1 MKKTL
6 KNKMFK
12 LFASTITA
20 AVLMSPFSAIAS
32 AASSYTIK
40 YGSDAD
46 SSVVS
51 KLTVS
56 VLEKAMKAAKDDEI
70 TITSTMR
77 SARSQAEAMYAN
89 LERTGADEQKAIY
102 GDAGDK
108 VIDVY
113 VKDKKAKKSKSVII
127 SNMESKINE
136 VGPSN
141 VSKHCGDPAK
151 LNVVD
156 VAHSS
161 ISNKTAFYNALK
173 ADPNV
178 SKVLDENNCYH
189 VEVKQK

>member
-32 AASSYTIK
+32 AASYTIK

-70 TITSTMR
+70 TVTSTLR
-77 SARSQAEAMYAN
+77 TARAQAEAMYAN

-136 VGPSN
+136 VGPGN

-189 VEVKQK
+189 VEVKQ